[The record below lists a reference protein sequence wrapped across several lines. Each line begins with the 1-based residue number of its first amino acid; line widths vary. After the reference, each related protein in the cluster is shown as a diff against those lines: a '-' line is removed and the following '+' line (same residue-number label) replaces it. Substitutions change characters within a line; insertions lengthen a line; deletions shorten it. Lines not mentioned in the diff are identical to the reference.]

1 MPNNRRMILSMIC
14 GKISY
19 TPIDFIISNGQQVLD
34 TGITPDDTTE
44 VEYYGK
50 ILNTSHTSIM
60 GCGWFQPPIANQNRF
75 HFYSDVNA
83 DKYFYTGT
91 DGYPYGTFSTDTL
104 SKYKMKKGGLYV
116 NDVLKI
122 RSNNSIK
129 NNLNIWI
136 FNGNNNGNKMTTT
149 IGKFECFG
157 IKIWK
162 QGNLVRD
169 MIPVLDVKQ
178 VPCMFDLV
186 EKKFYYEKDGGS
198 FEKGTSIKTIY
209 SENGTTIETNITPV
223 NSGNTINLKDIL
235 YQPDKH
241 IVKNIIINGAKYNI
255 YDSITVSNNIT
266 INCECENIENKKIQ
280 TMLWD
285 FTSEHPEYDKV
296 GINTANILGYIL
308 SQKGAT
314 IQTKSPSSKIAPN
327 IELPHSE
334 AFTIS
339 FKLGTPKSLP
349 IYNRFSLIQRNNQ
362 YWIGVFYNGS
372 NNPIENTSNRATSLS
387 INDIFEKT
395 FALSIH
401 NGKYRIFVDGE
412 LRVSGDASTND
423 FKPTMFCGGS
433 SGDYADG
440 FNIKKLATY
449 NSPAIWEEED
459 AKANLL

>member
-14 GKISY
+14 NKASY
-19 TPIDFIISNGQQVLD
+19 TPIDFIVSNGQQVLD
-34 TGITPDDTTE
+34 TGIKPDDTTE

-50 ILNTSHTSIM
+50 ISNTSQMSIM
-60 GCGWFQPPIANQNRF
+60 GCGWFQPAIANQNRF
-75 HFYSDVNA
+75 HFYSHTPT

-91 DGYPYGTFSTDTL
+91 DGYPYATL
-104 SKYKMKKGGLYV
+104 STENVAKYKMKKGGLYV
-116 NDVLKI
+116 NDVLRI
-122 RSNNSIK
+122 QSNKSIE

-136 FNGNNNGNKMTTT
+136 FNGNNNGKKATTNT
-149 IGKFECFG
+149 GKFECFG

-198 FEKGTSIKTIY
+198 FGKGIQIKTIY
-209 SENGTTIETNITPV
+209 SENGTTIETNITAVP
-223 NSGNTINLKDIL
+223 SGDTINLKDIL
-235 YQPDKH
+235 YQPDKN
-241 IVKNIIINGAKYNI
+241 IVKNIIINGAEYNI
-255 YDSITVSNNIT
+255 YDSITVSNNMT

-285 FTSEHPEYDKV
+285 FTSEHPEYDKI
-296 GINTANILGYIL
+296 GINSANINGYAVN
-308 SQKGAT
+308 SNGAT
-314 IQTKSPSSKIAPN
+314 IQIKSTASKIAPS
-327 IELPHSE
+327 IGLPHSE

-349 IYNRFSLIQRNNQ
+349 TYNRFSLIQRHNQ

-372 NNPIENTSNRATSLS
+372 NNPIENTSIGTTNLS

-395 FALSIH
+395 FSLSLH
-401 NGKYRIFVDGE
+401 NGKYRMFVDGE

-423 FKPTMFCGGS
+423 FKPNMFCGGS
-433 SGDYADG
+433 SGDYAYG